1 MKNIAIK
8 EMGQEVRNRGR
19 EERREERR
27 AFPYSSLFFVFPSFV
42 AVSISVHL
50 SLQDKLLLN
59 CDLVRVL

>member
-1 MKNIAIK
+1 
-8 EMGQEVRNRGR
+8 MGQEVRNRG
-19 EERREERR
+19 REERR